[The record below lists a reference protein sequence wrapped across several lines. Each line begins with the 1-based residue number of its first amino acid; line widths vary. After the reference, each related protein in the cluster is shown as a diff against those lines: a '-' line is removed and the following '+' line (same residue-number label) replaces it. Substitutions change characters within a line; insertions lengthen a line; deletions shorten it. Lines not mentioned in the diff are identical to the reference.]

1 MATEIQEA
9 PLEAKIE
16 TKNNINYPS
25 SNLIYLTIKEEYNY
39 ELQRIQ
45 KIDSK
50 VNIGITFCSALFF
63 FILNL
68 FNFNDL
74 ILKLNKDITLKLAFD
89 FYFAIWL
96 IMTLSYIGSFIL
108 LLIIIRSR
116 KYYRININELFEK
129 NLHKTPIQVT
139 EMFVAGRCKDSVNTN
154 REINNN
160 RMKIFNISLVLIF
173 VVIICSVILSTIKYN
188 FFWKEE

>member
-1 MATEIQEA
+1 MDTEMQEI
-9 PLEAKIE
+9 PLEI
-16 TKNNINYPS
+16 KNNINYPS
-25 SNLIYLTIKEEYNY
+25 SNIIYLTIKEEYDY

-50 VNIGITFCSALFF
+50 VNIGITLCSALFL

-68 FNFNDL
+68 FNFSDL
-74 ILKLNKDITLKLAFD
+74 LLKLDNDITLKLAFD

-96 IMTLSYIGSFIL
+96 IMSLSYIGSFIL
-108 LLIIIRSR
+108 LLMIIRSR
-116 KYYRININELFEK
+116 KYYRVNINEMFEK
-129 NLHKTPIQVT
+129 NLHKKPIQIT

-173 VVIICSVILSTIKYN
+173 IVILCSIVLSFIRYN
-188 FFWKEE
+188 FF

>member
-1 MATEIQEA
+1 MTTETQER
-9 PLEAKIE
+9 PSE

-25 SNLIYLTIKEEYNY
+25 SNIIYLTIREEYNY

-50 VNIGITFCSALFF
+50 VNIGITLCSALFL

-68 FNFNDL
+68 FNFTDL
-74 ILKLNKDITLKLAFD
+74 LLKLKEDITLKLAFD

-96 IMTLSYIGSFIL
+96 IMSLAYIGSFVL
-108 LLIIIRSR
+108 LLVIIRSR
-116 KYYRININELFEK
+116 KYYRININEIFEK
-129 NLHKTPIQVT
+129 NLHKEPIQIT

-154 REINNN
+154 RNINNK
-160 RMKIFNISLVLIF
+160 RMKIFNISLILIF
-173 VVIICSVILSTIKYN
+173 IVILCSIILSFIRYN
-188 FFWKEE
+188 FF